1 MDKGLIPFASILG
14 FGILLVL
21 LSGFIKELQ
30 DLTMIIVAVMF
41 LVAGIV
47 STLIS
52 GMKVNKI
59 ICRTMILSAALIGA
73 AGALRVSS
81 VESLSTSIT
90 NDVGWTGI
98 IVAWLA
104 KLNPI
109 GIVIVTALIS
119 VLQCGCIIASVS
131 ASSVDSHFA
140 DLLQGIILFIILAAD
155 FFIRFKIV
163 IRKNNKEAS

>member
-1 MDKGLIPFASILG
+1 
-14 FGILLVL
+14 
-21 LSGFIKELQ
+21 
-30 DLTMIIVAVMF
+30 
-41 LVAGIV
+41 
-47 STLIS
+47 
-52 GMKVNKI
+52 MKVNKI
-59 ICRTMILSAALIGA
+59 ICRTMFLSAALIGA

-109 GIVIVTALIS
+109 GIVIVTALITI
-119 VLQCGCIIASVS
+119 LQCGCVTASVS
-131 ASSVDSHFA
+131 ANNVDSHFA

-163 IRKNNKEAS
+163 IRKRNKSEKNTSEKEETV